1 MTTAAP
7 RQLEL
12 LPPEL
17 PLSSDGACQVT
28 AVGLRRDGR
37 MRYWCLAHKAD
48 ATGKYGRKL
57 SVCRGAGTLPI
68 SDEEM
73 LTLDL
78 NEFDGGVALWG
89 AVPAVY
95 DTTRLPLDRGI
106 HVHAREAAGG
116 HKAHDRTFRA
126 VTLIGG
132 KIPEGGITISEL
144 DAVYYMVSS
153 VFGFGVRYI
162 ECSLCGYP
170 HLDKDWFSVYP
181 HRRHLCAGCGRHFR
195 DTATGIG
202 NPIARLQAA
211 TGLASRKPVPAGR
224 PLRARQQEYPG
235 GVQIWGSNPAI
246 IWSAEKSEEEGIHVH
261 AFKGE
266 DSKPDVDDTF
276 STVTI
281 DGVTLDPVMVRTLM
295 AQNALPH
302 IAGRVFSMRCMDC
315 NRPAFD
321 ADEEA
326 FTPEVGRQC
335 SKCGGTLSGSGRL
348 RKAIANPLVE
358 ALERLSFKAPRSPQ
372 RHSLGLLP
380 ETL

>member
-1 MTTAAP
+1 
-7 RQLEL
+7 
-12 LPPEL
+12 
-17 PLSSDGACQVT
+17 
-28 AVGLRRDGR
+28 

-57 SVCRGAGTLPI
+57 AVCRGAGNLPI
-68 SDEEM
+68 SEEET

-78 NEFDGGVALWG
+78 DQFDGVALWG
-89 AVPAVY
+89 AVPPVY

-116 HKAHDRTFRA
+116 EKVHDRTFRA
-126 VTLIGG
+126 VKLVGG
-132 KIPEGGITISEL
+132 KVPVGGITISEL

-170 HLDKDWFSVYP
+170 HLDKDWFSVHP

-195 DTATGIG
+195 DTAAGIG
-202 NPIARLQAA
+202 NPIAQLQAA

-224 PLRARQQEYPG
+224 SFRVSQQEYPG
-235 GVQIWGSNPAI
+235 GIQIWGSNPAI
-246 IWSAEKSEEEGIHVH
+246 IWSGEKSEEEGIHVH

-266 DSKPDVDDTF
+266 DSSPDLDDTF

-281 DGVTLDPVMVRTLM
+281 DGVTIDPVMVRTLM
-295 AQNALPH
+295 VQNTLPH
-302 IAGRVFSMRCMDC
+302 IASRVFSMRCIDC
-315 NRPAFD
+315 NRSAFD
-321 ADEEA
+321 ADQAA
-326 FTPEVGRQC
+326 FTPEIGRRC
-335 SKCGGTLSGSGRL
+335 AKCGGNLSGSGRL

-358 ALERLSFKAPRSPQ
+358 VLERLSFKAPRSPQ
-372 RHSLGLLP
+372 RHYLGLLP